1 MWRTFQ
7 LILTVFTEFWGG
19 ERVKPSGNFRII
31 VSVFGSYNDELL
43 QVCTQISWSLITE
56 SVDDRNLVDIL
67 QVSF

>member
-1 MWRTFQ
+1 MENISIDFDRFYRV
-7 LILTVFTEFWGG
+7 LEV